1 MNYTQSLNG
10 FSCVHNAICLQTM
23 PWIWTITILGFI
35 VYSIYIVITSLNAN
49 NGLIMSVMFFGQ
61 LSSFASVPPQFD
73 AAAQSSSWFSTVT
86 QFGSIVS
93 LYDNSCYG
101 VNMGAYEA
109 AAAQLCGPAIVV
121 VVALLL
127 TAATKSLQPRCAHF
141 LQKRKIDIQ
150 ISFGAT
156 MVNVLLLLYSSV
168 SSVVFQLITC
178 QQVGPQNV
186 VFIDGRYPCEGP
198 LYSSLIAVAVVLSII
213 PVVFGALLRFD
224 KIPRTAKC
232 AVCSPY
238 TDAGYYWGALSLLVR
253 FVMTVVFAT
262 ASEFPSI
269 TALALLICSVCML
282 VLLTMLRPYVE
293 QRTYYMDVFCYAC
306 LVIQFALQSIVR
318 NSESLGFAVA
328 ATNRYRPTLVL
339 AARSIDV
346 LR

>member
-1 MNYTQSLNG
+1 M
-10 FSCVHNAICLQTM
+10 
-23 PWIWTITILGFI
+23 GFI
-35 VYSIYIVITSLNAN
+35 IYSIYIVITSLNAN
-49 NGLIMSVMFFGQ
+49 NGLIMCVMFYGQ

-86 QFGSIVS
+86 QLGSVVS
-93 LYDNSCYG
+93 LYRDSCYG
-101 VNMGAYEA
+101 LNMGAYEA
-109 AAAQLCGPAIVV
+109 EAAQLCGPAIVV
-121 VVALLL
+121 VAALLL
-127 TAATKSLQPRCAHF
+127 TAAAKWLQPRCVHF

-178 QQVGPQNV
+178 QQVGSQNV

-198 LYSSLIAVAVVLSII
+198 LYSSLVAVAAVLSII
-213 PVVFGALLRFD
+213 PVVFWALLRFD
-224 KIPRTAKC
+224 KIPKAAKS
-232 AVCSPY
+232 AVISPY
-238 TDAGYYWGALSLLVR
+238 TDAEYYWGALSLLVR

-262 ASEFPSI
+262 AREFPSI
-269 TALALLICSVCML
+269 TDLALLICSLCML
-282 VLLTMLRPYVE
+282 VLLIMLRPYAE

-318 NSESLGFAVA
+318 NSESLGVAVA
-328 ATNRYRPTLVL
+328 DTNSFRPTLVL
-339 AARSIDV
+339 AARSSDV